1 MKCVDGVCK
10 KQNKRLSFVNSDAIV
25 PSECDISDLRNLF
38 SYFQYR
44 APNIDSVQSPLLSSD
59 IHDKVLAKMLHN
71 NSDYKFYSHNLDSAI
86 LLQKHGMSGDHVC
99 NRCKRFVCKYMTN
112 PAKRDTTRKET
123 DLECLLRHL
132 RNSIAHGH
140 VFLHHGG
147 NYITL
152 GFEDQNEKKNITSRI
167 IVNRAELNKWKNV
180 LEEAINSQNQN
191 IEVL

>member
-10 KQNKRLSFVNSDAIV
+10 KQNKRLSFVKSDAIV

-44 APNIDSVQSPLLSSD
+44 APNIDSLQSPLLSSD
-59 IHDKVLAKMLHN
+59 IHDEVLAKMLHN
-71 NSDYKFYSHNLDSAI
+71 NSDYKFYSHNLDSSI
-86 LLQKHGMSGDHVC
+86 LLQQHGMSDDHVC
-99 NRCKRFVCKYMTN
+99 DRCKRFVCKYMTN

-140 VFLHHGG
+140 IFLHHGG

-167 IVNRAELNKWKNV
+167 IVNRAELYKWKNV
-180 LEEAINSQNQN
+180 LEEAINSQN
-191 IEVL
+191 

>member
-71 NSDYKFYSHNLDSAI
+71 NSDYKFYSHNLDSSI
-86 LLQKHGMSGDHVC
+86 LLQQHGMSDDHVC
-99 NRCKRFVCKYMTN
+99 DRCKRFVCKYMTN
-112 PAKRDTTRKET
+112 PA
-123 DLECLLRHL
+123 
-132 RNSIAHGH
+132 
-140 VFLHHGG
+140 
-147 NYITL
+147 
-152 GFEDQNEKKNITSRI
+152 
-167 IVNRAELNKWKNV
+167 NV
-180 LEEAINSQNQN
+180 LPQGRKLTLSAFFATFATQLHTVMCFCIMVV
-191 IEVL
+191 IILLWVLKIKMRKRI